1 MIATSRRAA
10 CAAVVTASL
19 VLTVHAAQ
27 RVAGPPD
34 APPASTQP
42 TAQPAAPPSA
52 QKPAAE
58 KPATPASGA
67 QKPAGGKPVGAPP
80 AAATPAGEKPAP
92 AGVPAASEAAPGAPG
107 KPAPAANAQTL
118 AAAIDKLGTLEFP
131 VRMQASRTVRRAPA
145 AQAVPALVAAAT
157 KHKDGYVRFR
167 ALVLLAGFGDPQ
179 VKTVMTGVMDDPNDR
194 LRDVAFAYFERNPD
208 PALAPVFLAKID
220 KETSE
225 FVRPSLV
232 RALAALGADPAVQ
245 KVMLREANRGQ
256 DFFRGSVLAALGL
269 HKAAYA
275 IPALTAIA
283 KQDGPLQDDAVLAL
297 GQIGDK
303 RALDIIAAQQRS
315 APRERQPALAASI
328 CLLGVNCGSH
338 EKFLVQTLDFTVKN
352 PGFQDLVRSTAN
364 GLSKLAAS
372 GRDSAWDV
380 LIDKGQHTV
389 DPVRAPMA
397 LALASA
403 AVANPDASLAAL
415 ARAVEPKA
423 ALMLL
428 RDGFDMLEED
438 FSEEQ
443 FYVAI
448 RRALLE
454 DAGRRAGA
462 QGRRAAH
469 YHAGILRH
477 LARSLWITDRA
488 ASTSMRAMKSSAAS
502 RGSRRARIPRVSCRT
517 SARSAGCSRS
527 IQRDLPIRC
536 WWRAPM
542 AWGRS

>member
-19 VLTVHAAQ
+19 TLTSVHAAQ
-27 RVAGPPD
+27 RVAGPPE
-34 APPASTQP
+34 APP
-42 TAQPAAPPSA
+42 TAPASA
-52 QKPAAE
+52 QKPATPAAPAAP
-58 KPATPASGA
+58 KPSTPAT
-67 QKPAGGKPVGAPP
+67 GAPK
-80 AAATPAGEKPAP
+80 PAGEKPAP
-92 AGVPAASEAAPGAPG
+92 ATPAAAGAPASEAAPPAEAGGPG

-145 AQAVPALVAAAT
+145 AQAVPALIAAAT

-179 VKTVMTGVMDDPNDR
+179 VKAVMTGVIDDPNDR
-194 LRDVAFAYFERNPD
+194 LRDVAYAYFERNPD
-208 PALAPVFLAKID
+208 PAMAPRLLVNID

-232 RALAALGADPAVQ
+232 RALAALGADPTVQ
-245 KVMLREANRGQ
+245 KVMLREATRGQ
-256 DFFRGSVLAALGL
+256 DFFRSSVLAALGN

-275 IPALTAIA
+275 LTALTAIA

-303 RALDIIAAQQRS
+303 RVLDTIAAQQRA
-315 APRERQPALAASI
+315 APRERQPALAAAI

-338 EKFLVQTLDFTVKN
+338 EKFLVQTLDFTVAN
-352 PGFQDLVRSTAN
+352 PGFQDLVRSSAN

-372 GRDSAWDV
+372 GRDSAWDI

-403 AVANPDASLAAL
+403 AVANPEASLAAL
-415 ARAVEPKA
+415 GRAVEPKA
-423 ALMLL
+423 ALMLM

-438 FSEEQ
+438 FNEEQ

-448 RRALLE
+448 RRAYWKTPEGGPARKAAEALITTLE
-454 DAGRRAGA
+454 F
-462 QGRRAAH
+462 
-469 YHAGILRH
+469 
-477 LARSLWITDRA
+477 
-488 ASTSMRAMKSSAAS
+488 
-502 RGSRRARIPRVSCRT
+502 
-517 SARSAGCSRS
+517 
-527 IQRDLPIRC
+527 
-536 WWRAPM
+536 
-542 AWGRS
+542 

>member
-19 VLTVHAAQ
+19 VLTIPAVYAAQ

-34 APPASTQP
+34 TQP
-42 TAQPAAPPSA
+42 SAAQPAATPA
-52 QKPAAE
+52 AAE
-58 KPATPASGA
+58 KP
-67 QKPAGGKPVGAPP
+67 V
-80 AAATPAGEKPAP
+80 
-92 AGVPAASEAAPGAPG
+92 PG

-118 AAAIDKLGTLEFP
+118 GAAIDKLGTLEFP

-145 AQAVPALVAAAT
+145 AQAVPALMEAAT

-167 ALVLLAGFGDPQ
+167 ALVLLAGFGDPR

-194 LRDVAFAYFERNPD
+194 LRDVAYAYFERNPD
-208 PALAPVFLAKID
+208 PALAPILLAKID

-232 RALAALGADPAVQ
+232 RALAALGTDPAVQ

-256 DFFRGSVLAALGL
+256 DFFRGSVIAALGM
-269 HKAAYA
+269 HKATYA

-303 RALDIIAAQQRS
+303 RALDTIAAQQRA

-338 EKFLVQTLDFTVKN
+338 EKFLVQTLDFTVQN

-372 GRDSAWDV
+372 GRDSAWDL
-380 LIDKGQHTV
+380 LIDKGQHSV

-403 AVANPDASLAAL
+403 AVANPEASLAAL
-415 ARAVEPKA
+415 GRAVDPKA
-423 ALMLL
+423 ALMLM

-438 FSEEQ
+438 FNEEQ
-443 FYVAI
+443 YYVAI
-448 RRALLE
+448 RRAYWKTPEGGPARKAAESLITTLE
-454 DAGRRAGA
+454 F
-462 QGRRAAH
+462 
-469 YHAGILRH
+469 
-477 LARSLWITDRA
+477 
-488 ASTSMRAMKSSAAS
+488 
-502 RGSRRARIPRVSCRT
+502 
-517 SARSAGCSRS
+517 
-527 IQRDLPIRC
+527 
-536 WWRAPM
+536 
-542 AWGRS
+542 